1 MEVQVVV
8 RAAHS
13 AAALALLQLLLC
25 GIAATAIAAA
35 VSCLR
40 CLQHFSPP
48 PGQAE
53 VLHLLIEQAAGRDSS
68 WAPYLA
74 VLGDQATHPL
84 LLLLPLVLLLL
95 QALVLHLLTERAAG
109 GDSFWAPYLAVLGDQ
124 ATHPLLWSEAL
135 QQQLEGS
142 AMLRTLKT
150 RLQQVQEVSGEMR
163 LLCWS
168 NKMCLSLC
176 TMSILGEGCML
187 RTLKRG
193 CSRCRSGLGGG

>member
-1 MEVQVVV
+1 VPHILLLVWRCCNCCYV
-8 RAAHS
+8 AS
-13 AAALALLQLLLC
+13 LPLQLLLLSLVC
-25 GIAATAIAAA
+25 VAFNT
-35 VSCLR
+35 
-40 CLQHFSPP
+40 SPP

-53 VLHLLIEQAAGRDSS
+53 VLHLLTEQAAGRDSS

-84 LLLLPLVLLLL
+84 LLLLPLVLLLLLLL

-168 NKMCLSLC
+168 NKCVYLC
-176 TMSILGEGCML
+176 AP
-187 RTLKRG
+187 
-193 CSRCRSGLGGG
+193 